1 MVGNIDSYLADNCNY
16 ILDTTVDAEACPNN
30 LAPTTSTV
38 AQMAMGDALAVALIK
53 CRGFKSDDFARYH
66 PGGALG
72 KKLYLTLLDIANEN
86 TIPSVA
92 TTARLSECIMAMTEG
107 RMGAVVVLQDKKLIG
122 IVTDGDL
129 RRMLTKH
136 TDLGHF
142 KAEDIMT
149 ANPKTLSSE
158 TMAVQGVAF
167 LNENKINHI
176 ILVKEGEVKGI
187 VHIQDLVKEGL
198 I

>member
-1 MVGNIDSYLADNCNY
+1 
-16 ILDTTVDAEACPNN
+16 
-30 LAPTTSTV
+30 
-38 AQMAMGDALAVALIK
+38 
-53 CRGFKSDDFARYH
+53 
-66 PGGALG
+66 
-72 KKLYLTLLDIANEN
+72 
-86 TIPSVA
+86 
-92 TTARLSECIMAMTEG
+92 
-107 RMGAVVVLQDKKLIG
+107 MGAVVVLQDKKLIG